1 MLALAAT
8 PHFLATADRRS
19 PVAASASEWTFAGL
33 HSSACWRSPLRP
45 IFPSIPDRL
54 PRVAASASEWTL
66 AGLHS
71 SACWRSPLRPIFPLI
86 PDRLSRVAASASEWT
101 FAGLLALAATP
112 HFSADPRSPFV
123 RSRERQRVVFRRS
136 STDPETLVFS
146 GLAMANADPAGVF
159 SVPHQAGGSVRPTRS
174 AGGVLLRRPRQVQI
188 ASGFLPAA
196 AAWIRRSQP
205 RPQVPPRQRP
215 RKILI
220 ARTHH

>member
-1 MLALAAT
+1 MRRLAFVGLLALAAT
-8 PHFLATADRRS
+8 PYFFAIADSRSLIARSRERRRVDIRRLAF
-19 PVAASASEWTFAGL
+19 V
-33 HSSACWRSPLRP
+33 
-45 IFPSIPDRL
+45 
-54 PRVAASASEWTL
+54 
-66 AGLHS
+66 
-71 SACWRSPLRPIFPLI
+71 
-86 PDRLSRVAASASEWT
+86 
-101 FAGLLALAATP
+101 GLLALAATP

-146 GLAMANADPAGVF
+146 GPAMANADPAGVF

-174 AGGVLLRRPRQVQI
+174 AGGVLLRRLRQVQI
-188 ASGFLPAA
+188 ASGFVPAA

-215 RKILI
+215 RQILI